1 MEPHSIQ
8 IINSNSDNTITLD
21 DEALRSIFARDEIKD
36 RYVSVISVTGVFRQG
51 KSFLLNFLLRYL
63 RMKYVEKRD
72 VLNWLTPEEGPLKG
86 FEWSPGSKRHTTG
99 IHMWSEIFLA
109 NLPSGDEVAIILIDT
124 QGAFDTQAT
133 MSDCATIFALSTLIS
148 SVQIYN
154 VMRSIKLYDLMHLQ
168 CFGDYGSLFT
178 NGESAPF
185 QNLCFLV
192 RDWACPYEKQYGVD
206 GGLTL
211 LKEVFQSS
219 TPEIKEQADS
229 IKKIFDKMSCFLL
242 PYPGRVVDA
251 SNTFGGDLREIDN
264 EFKKH
269 VQEFVTMILA
279 PQHLIVKTVNGEKV
293 KAESLMFY
301 IQEYSKVLKGGTLP
315 KVETVF
321 KATVEAH
328 YRGASA
334 QALKVYKKNMNAEC
348 RYSRKCFTPIEL
360 YKKHTTNKVKSVDYY
375 NKLKKFTDLEVH
387 DKYLVQLKDC
397 MDVEFKWYKEIN
409 DDKLREVEERKKRME
424 QQIAL
429 TTGRTGGGG
438 GLRTLGTAEKV
449 GLAASVVGGVAV
461 LALGVS
467 KFFNNSRGNSD

>member
-1 MEPHSIQ
+1 
-8 IINSNSDNTITLD
+8 
-21 DEALRSIFARDEIKD
+21 
-36 RYVSVISVTGVFRQG
+36 
-51 KSFLLNFLLRYL
+51 
-63 RMKYVEKRD
+63 
-72 VLNWLTPEEGPLKG
+72 
-86 FEWSPGSKRHTTG
+86 
-99 IHMWSEIFLA
+99 
-109 NLPSGDEVAIILIDT
+109 
-124 QGAFDTQAT
+124 

-321 KATVEAH
+321 KVSPSGQCFATSVNTFRLGDR
-328 YRGASA
+328 RGALQRGKCASA
-334 QALKVYKKNMNAEC
+334 QTLQEKHEC
-348 RYSRKCFTPIEL
+348 RMQ
-360 YKKHTTNKVKSVDYY
+360 VQQ
-375 NKLKKFTDLEVH
+375 EVFH
-387 DKYLVQLKDC
+387 PD
-397 MDVEFKWYKEIN
+397 
-409 DDKLREVEERKKRME
+409 
-424 QQIAL
+424 
-429 TTGRTGGGG
+429 
-438 GLRTLGTAEKV
+438 
-449 GLAASVVGGVAV
+449 
-461 LALGVS
+461 
-467 KFFNNSRGNSD
+467 